1 LIISPVLRFLEQQP
15 GFKTK
20 KSESLHFLWM
30 KTKQSAC
37 GAHPLA
43 QLELGWCQDNRN
55 RSNQESKFD
64 FLATRQQL
72 EKIDGGQQKLKVV
85 GPRQPTDNQIY
96 AVPANQF
103 SPSAGTT

>member
-1 LIISPVLRFLEQQP
+1 LDAKAGDLRLR
-15 GFKTK
+15 
-20 KSESLHFLWM
+20 LRLR
-30 KTKQSAC
+30 
-37 GAHPLA
+37 
-43 QLELGWCQDNRN
+43 WCQDNRN

-103 SPSAGTT
+103 SPSAGTTLFGDG